1 MGLGRLNE
9 LKSRVDLLSDVDL
22 LAFAAVPASA
32 RFSGRLHFYCDGE
45 RVGPVPIVA
54 IGKPQDDPERFDPT
68 TSIKCLRH
76 LLYNLTRRVRRRRES
91 GLGGLLH
98 EDPH

>member
-45 RVGPVPIVA
+45 RVGPVPFVA
-54 IGKPQDDPERFDPT
+54 IRNPDDEPGRFNPT
-68 TSIKCLRH
+68 TSIKCLRD
-76 LLYNLTRRVRRRRES
+76 LLYNLTRRVRRRRVS
-91 GLGGLLH
+91 GLGFSLH